1 MARKRLLTILAAAV
15 AAIGLQVGSATALD
29 VDADLEVV
37 KVEASVSEEGID
49 AKVGD
54 KDEDDKLEAKVSKD
68 GADLKVDDE
77 KVSTSDKAEDVEE
90 AAPEDVDA
98 DDGDSSE
105 KGETSSSK
113 ETASGNDGASGD
125 TREVTAAGA
134 ADAEPVDD
142 GNDHERPDAL
152 DPERARQLLPGSG
165 PQLDP
170 AGSRD
175 DITPSFDL
183 SGREDFDA
191 PVVAAPPERSEGS
204 DSADWESVE
213 PPVTERSDAELAAIP
228 APADGGAVPA
238 GLKLLAGLLVAGT
251 GTLWHLTRRE
261 LGTPNAVRT
270 S

>member
-1 MARKRLLTILAAAV
+1 VRT
-15 AAIGLQVGSATALD
+15 
-29 VDADLEVV
+29 
-37 KVEASVSEEGID
+37 
-49 AKVGD
+49 
-54 KDEDDKLEAKVSKD
+54 
-68 GADLKVDDE
+68 LKVDDE

-152 DPERARQLLPGSG
+152 DPERPGSCC
-165 PQLDP
+165 PAPDP
-170 AGSRD
+170 SSTSAGSRD

-191 PVVAAPPERSEGS
+191 PVVAAPPERSEAPTPPTGS
-204 DSADWESVE
+204 PSS
-213 PPVTERSDAELAAIP
+213 
-228 APADGGAVPA
+228 
-238 GLKLLAGLLVAGT
+238 
-251 GTLWHLTRRE
+251 RR
-261 LGTPNAVRT
+261 
-270 S
+270 